1 MGTQV
6 LGKGKAGDVIS
17 MCTRVYVLSKRQG
30 PKGGG
35 VCQVGERIIKRF
47 VQNAAMK
54 EEVEK
59 NNDKIRI
66 ALIAFHSSV
75 SCLSRPEKEE
85 QPLSIFVCLIETSQ
99 SPMLTR
105 VPLRLRWSPEN

>member
-1 MGTQV
+1 
-6 LGKGKAGDVIS
+6 
-17 MCTRVYVLSKRQG
+17 MCTCVYVLSKRQG
-30 PKGGG
+30 RGG

-54 EEVEK
+54 EEDE
-59 NNDKIRI
+59 NNNHKIRI
-66 ALIAFHSSV
+66 ALISFLNSV

-85 QPLSIFVCLIETSQ
+85 QSLSIFVCFIETSQ
-99 SPMLTR
+99 SPMLTQ

>member
-1 MGTQV
+1 
-6 LGKGKAGDVIS
+6 

-30 PKGGG
+30 PGVGGG

-54 EEVEK
+54 EEVEN

-99 SPMLTR
+99 SPMLTQ